1 MPVAAKR
8 PESSSS
14 SKSLSRM
21 WRVALGDTGLG
32 ALICE
37 TDRGRP
43 LGMSPLADERLL
55 VDEVDLRDDDLL
67 EEEEED
73 LVLGTSRMFRA
84 RPVVGSTVESS
95 LGLCET
101 WYPSMM

>member
-1 MPVAAKR
+1 M
-8 PESSSS
+8 
-14 SKSLSRM
+14 
-21 WRVALGDTGLG
+21 GLG
-32 ALICE
+32 AFIWE
-37 TDRGRP
+37 TDSGRP
-43 LGMSPLADERLL
+43 LAISPLVLDRLL
-55 VDEVDLRDDDLL
+55 EDEEDEVDLRDDDL
-67 EEEEED
+67 EEEED

>member
-1 MPVAAKR
+1 
-8 PESSSS
+8 
-14 SKSLSRM
+14 M
-21 WRVALGDTGLG
+21 WRVALSETGLG
-32 ALICE
+32 ALIWE
-37 TDRGRP
+37 MDRGRP
-43 LGMSPLADERLL
+43 LAMSPVDERLL
-55 VDEVDLRDDDLL
+55 LDEEVDLRDDDLEE

-73 LVLGTSRMFRA
+73 LALGTSRMFRA